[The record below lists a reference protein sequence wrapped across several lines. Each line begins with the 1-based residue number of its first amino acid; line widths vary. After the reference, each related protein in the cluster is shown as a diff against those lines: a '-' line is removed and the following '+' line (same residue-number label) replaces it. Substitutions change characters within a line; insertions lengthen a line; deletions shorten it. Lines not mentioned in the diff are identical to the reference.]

1 MPEITFASLLTAAGA
16 GIAAGLVTGLVSL
29 IKTALSNTPIGPRLD
44 GMLMAFGLSAVLYL
58 LAGIATSVSTLDA
71 GLGVFLAWLTC
82 ATAAVGVHKAVVKP
96 VIEAVQKDS

>member
-16 GIAAGLVTGLVSL
+16 GIAAGFVTGTVSV
-29 IKTALSNTPIGPRLD
+29 IKTALADTAIGPRLD
-44 GMLMAFGLSAVLYL
+44 GMLMAFGLSAVLYI

-71 GLGVFLAWLTC
+71 GLAVFLAWLTC

-96 VIEAVQKDS
+96 VIENLKAD